1 METQKFTVE
10 SLKAQIYSVPI
21 PKDWREGQFVFNRV
35 EELYKDTARK
45 VQFIDNVDCFYLNGE
60 IDRFLTHV
68 VARLNSQV

>member
-1 METQKFTVE
+1 MSAPKFTVE

-35 EELYKDTARK
+35 EELYKDIARK
-45 VQFIDNVDCFYLNGE
+45 VQFIDDVDCFYLNGE

-68 VARLNSQV
+68 VARLNSEL